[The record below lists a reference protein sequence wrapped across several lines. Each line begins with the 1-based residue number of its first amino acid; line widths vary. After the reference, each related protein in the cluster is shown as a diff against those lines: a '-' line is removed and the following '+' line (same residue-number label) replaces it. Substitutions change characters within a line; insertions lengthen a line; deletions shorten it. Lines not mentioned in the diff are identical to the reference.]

1 MSKRKIELLI
11 DDLDGSETDVETV
24 PFSIAGQAY
33 EIELGPA
40 SRAQLDA
47 ALQPY
52 VRAARRVKRA
62 RRRAAP

>member
-1 MSKRKIELLI
+1 MKRQITVLI
-11 DDLDGSETDVETV
+11 DDLDGSDSDVQTV
-24 PFSIAGQAY
+24 AFAIAGQAY

-52 VRAARRVKRA
+52 VRAGRRVKRQ
-62 RRRAAP
+62 RRKPAP